1 MTIFR
6 PFAALCG
13 LLTALVLTG
22 AAQAA
27 CPTGLPP
34 GVYCGD
40 KDPAAALAGTYK
52 LDPMHAG
59 VIARVSHIGYSMSIF
74 RFDTAQA
81 TLVWDPDHLDK
92 SSFNAAVDTGSVA
105 TNVPGFAK
113 EIAGTYLKS
122 ADFPKA
128 TFVSTAFRRIDP
140 LHGEIDGQF
149 TLLGKSKPVTF
160 KVELIGAGKG
170 FGHPR
175 LGAQAVAWINP
186 QDYGMSPFFLD
197 PIQLVIDAE
206 FEQTPAK

>member
-1 MTIFR
+1 MSIFR
-6 PFAALCG
+6 AAAALCG
-13 LLTALVLTG
+13 LLATFAFAG
-22 AAQAA
+22 FAQAA

-40 KDPAAALAGTYK
+40 KDPAAAVAGTYK
-52 LDPMHAG
+52 LDPTHAA
-59 VIARVSHIGYSMSIF
+59 VIARVSHIGYSMSVF
-74 RFDTAQA
+74 RFDTAEA
-81 TLVWDPDHLDK
+81 TLVWDPDHLDR
-92 SSFNAAVDTGSVA
+92 SAFNASVDTGSVA

-113 EIAGTYLKS
+113 EIAGTYLN
-122 ADFPKA
+122 AATFPKA

-149 TLLGKSKPVTF
+149 TLMGKTKPVTF

-175 LGAQAVAWINP
+175 LGAQAIAWINP
-186 QDYGMSPFFLD
+186 QDYGMAPFFLD

-206 FEQTPAK
+206 FERTS